1 MPEILKKLQEIEK
14 ERKNREDEIR
24 RREEQRRQRH
34 AEKDKRPPLQTQNQ
48 MYLTIVIS
56 QCKSTN

>member
-1 MPEILKKLQEIEK
+1 LQEIEK

-48 MYLTIVIS
+48 MYKKIVLS
-56 QCKSTN
+56 QQNSTNQMLEL

>member
-1 MPEILKKLQEIEK
+1 MNGPNNLILYTHLQEIEK
-14 ERKNREDEIR
+14 ERKTREEEIR

-48 MYLTIVIS
+48 M
-56 QCKSTN
+56 